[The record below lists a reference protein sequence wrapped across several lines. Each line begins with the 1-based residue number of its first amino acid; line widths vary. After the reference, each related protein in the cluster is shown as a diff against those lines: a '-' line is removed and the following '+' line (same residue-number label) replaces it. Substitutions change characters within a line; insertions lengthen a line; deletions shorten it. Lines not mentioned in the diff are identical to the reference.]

1 MRNILPAVPLSG
13 HIFQSFPHAR
23 GCAPWVALSTSAFL
37 APAFKFSFASSGYNL
52 KERPVR
58 IARRRTPSSVTGFAE
73 IAAPC
78 RRFAGTY
85 SRSLSCTSI
94 VQKRV
99 SLSLSLIWSP
109 ETGRRLYEREAATPE
124 RRIRPLSNAA
134 TRRGKPFPAASSSA
148 DRLCTKRPWQIR
160 VGSPRRR

>member
-52 KERPVR
+52 KKDRCGLPGGGHRP
-58 IARRRTPSSVTGFAE
+58 VTGFAE

-78 RRFAGTY
+78 RRFASTY

-109 ETGRRLYEREAATPE
+109 ETGRGLYEREAATPE